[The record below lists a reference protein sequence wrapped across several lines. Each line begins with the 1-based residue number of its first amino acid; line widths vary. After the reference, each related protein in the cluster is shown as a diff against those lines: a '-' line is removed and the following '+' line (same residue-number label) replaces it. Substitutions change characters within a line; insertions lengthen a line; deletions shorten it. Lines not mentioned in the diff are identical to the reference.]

1 MDKSKFDFYEEVKI
15 TSTLPSKQ
23 EVSGEV
29 SAVLGKAQND
39 NGDWSY
45 AVWVY
50 RDSICW
56 SMDEHELESTGEFDK
71 EETFYSG
78 NSVRVRVDEHVR
90 GTIIND

>member
-1 MDKSKFDFYEEVKI
+1 MDKPKFDFYEKVRI
-15 TSTLPSKQ
+15 TSSLPSKQ
-23 EVSGEV
+23 EVAGEV
-29 SAVLGKAQND
+29 GAVLGKAQND
-39 NGDWSY
+39 NSDWSY

-56 SMDEHELESTGEFDK
+56 SMHEHEMESTGEFDK

-78 NSVRVRVDEHVR
+78 KSVRVRVDKHGR